1 VLCLEYLH
9 SQCIL
14 FRDLKPENV
23 LLDMRGHIRLVD
35 FGFAKVRHVGLCHWL
50 ISAQKLEY

>member
-1 VLCLEYLH
+1 
-9 SQCIL
+9 L

-35 FGFAKVRHVGLCHWL
+35 FGFAKVR
-50 ISAQKLEY
+50 SAHMDVSHC